1 MSEQTIDNRPSS
13 MVYCLWSKLSIMS
26 VDQNAPVSY
35 SHPALRFGARL
46 VSAVF
51 HPLFIPVYIAWF
63 LIFVYQLFPASGPG
77 QRGLLLLRFGVM
89 YTVFPLVTVLLLK
102 GLGFVQ
108 SVFLRTQKER
118 IIPYVACGL
127 YYFWMWYVLRNQPQT
142 PGQLELF
149 SLGVFLASSLGLML
163 NSYFKIS
170 MHALAAGVAVAFMT
184 ILGFLSFTD
193 FGFYISITL
202 LAAGLVCTARL
213 INSEHKPFD
222 VYAGLLAGILS
233 QVVAYWVGPS

>member
-1 MSEQTIDNRPSS
+1 MSDIEH
-13 MVYCLWSKLSIMS
+13 K
-26 VDQNAPVSY
+26 A
-35 SHPALRFGARL
+35 PALLFHPLLRITARIISVVL
-46 VSAVF
+46 

-63 LIFVYQLFPASGPG
+63 LIYVHNLFPASDPG
-77 QRGLLLLRFGVM
+77 SRGLLLLRFGVM

-108 SVFLRTQKER
+108 SAMLRTQKER

-127 YYFWMWYVLRNQPQT
+127 YYFWMWYVLHNQPQT

-149 SLGVFLASSLGLML
+149 ALGIFLASSLGLML

-170 MHALAAGVAVAFMT
+170 MHALAAGVALAFMS
-184 ILGFLSFTD
+184 ILAFYSFSN

-202 LAAGLVCTARL
+202 LAAGLLCTARL
-213 INSEHKPFD
+213 INNDHHPVD
-222 VYAGLLAGILS
+222 VYAGLAVGIVSQLA
-233 QVVAYWVGPS
+233 AYWVL